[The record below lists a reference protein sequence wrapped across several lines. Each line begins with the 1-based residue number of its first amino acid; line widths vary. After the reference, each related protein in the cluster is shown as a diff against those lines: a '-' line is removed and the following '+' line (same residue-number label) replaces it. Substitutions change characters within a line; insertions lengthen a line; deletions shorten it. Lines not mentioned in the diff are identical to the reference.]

1 MKREVWEGR
10 EAEEK
15 DRKRKGESERGGRER
30 MRTFKISLSGGKPHT
45 RKQEVVLVFAVDLRL
60 QGGSDRPV
68 SNTPEMERIPNR
80 SPNKRLLRGRDGLKL
95 YFED

>member
-1 MKREVWEGR
+1 MKRVVWEGR

-15 DRKRKGESERGGRER
+15 DRKGKGESERGGRER

-45 RKQEVVLVFAVDLRL
+45 RKQEVVLAFAVDLRL

-68 SNTPEMERIPNR
+68 GTLQRWNGFQTDPQTNDR
-80 SPNKRLLRGRDGLKL
+80 SGDVTA
-95 YFED
+95 